1 MSYISGSSYFI
12 CDRCGFKRRD
22 KRKEWTGLVVCE
34 PCLDPRPPE
43 LDPPNVYPEGLPLPD
58 ARPEPEDTDVGD
70 VTPDDL

>member
-1 MSYISGSSYFI
+1 MAYIPGDSYFI

-22 KRKEWTGLVVCE
+22 KHKEWTGLVVCG

-58 ARPEPEDTDVGD
+58 SRPEPEDADVGT
-70 VTPDDL
+70 VTADDL